1 MVGHITYEVGSV
13 FEKEDCSECICK
25 LGGVS
30 HCTPKHCA
38 PCKEGVTT
46 SIPTTTT
53 EKPSVCP
60 IVQCQ
65 PGYKKVIEEPAKKQ
79 TGKNV
84 FLSPLLNAPGS
95 TKKKAAYA
103 GIKSAFK
110 TKHPA
115 FARPEARQEVVEELI
130 CPQISC
136 EIDKPPS
143 NLKKVKDQ
151 CPPAICQPN
160 FIAVYRDNTDPK
172 SKSCPKY
179 SCYPKPPPDAVC
191 YVTGRTFNTFDNT
204 EFKYDICNHVI
215 GRDLDQDEW
224 DVALKKNCSRTCSRD
239 LAIRHDQHE
248 IILRADFSIK
258 YDGYE
263 YTIEQIKNIGAQ
275 NKGFSI
281 THLGSILLFTSNRYG
296 FWIVWT
302 SDGNVKFGVV
312 HKLAN
317 KVDGLCGYFNNNPE
331 DDKRKPDGSQART
344 TADFGSSHH
353 SLSANHPES
362 SLHSWALDKEQ
373 PVWCEARAC
382 PIHIQN
388 KAWEICNK
396 VKYEKQKVL
405 KAANHTWQDGPCRDC
420 KCSLTSLGNY
430 QPTCSATECPKVE
443 THEDYADYEL
453 ALVPLH
459 NRCCPKVRRTACK
472 LNGKKHPVGDEWY
485 EDKDF
490 CKKYHCVESAK
501 VRLETSTIN
510 CNEKECK
517 AGYEYKSPSPEAKEC
532 CGKCVQVACV
542 VDDVVRPVGDKW
554 TSDDYCTN
562 YFCQNSNGSL
572 QVEAVKIEC
581 PSISKEDLSD
591 FVYESYTIGETS
603 PSPDGDKCKT
613 ITCVKKPHK
622 DELVKQVSVESCKKD
637 CSKGWEYKESETQ
650 CCGECVQTSCVV
662 SDELKK
668 PGETWQSD
676 DGCVT
681 YSCDNLELCSPQP
694 IQLEKTVHLIE
705 VSRMPYGKCVNE
717 EPIRHFTECI
727 GTCHSS
733 TFFNMKTGMHESVC
747 SCCQATEFH
756 SLDVELECADGY
768 KWKKK
773 VAVPSKCD
781 CVACGEGSPYLSD
794 ATTKPNFLE
803 LA

>member
-1 MVGHITYEVGSV
+1 MDSNLDQWFDGLKCVNRTQCPCMVGHITYEVGSV

-38 PCKEGVTT
+38 PCKEDAHASRVQKTPFCAPLVTFASIPPFGAMACRTVLMMNFGVNPSSSSGVTT

-84 FLSPLLNAPGS
+84 FLSPLLNAPGKISILPLRRWVEPRLSGS

-302 SDGNVKFGVV
+302 SEGNVKFGVV

-344 TADFGSSHH
+344 TADFGNSHH

-373 PVWCEARAC
+373 PVWCESRAC

-396 VKYEKQKVL
+396 VKEQPLGQCGKVMDIEAFVSRCL
-405 KAANHTWQDGPCRDC
+405 DTTCACMERSEGNHTASEQCRCQAMQTFAIDC
-420 KCSLTSLGNY
+420 L
-430 QPTCSATECPKVE
+430 
-443 THEDYADYEL
+443 
-453 ALVPLH
+453 
-459 NRCCPKVRRTACK
+459 
-472 LNGKKHPVGDEWY
+472 
-485 EDKDF
+485 
-490 CKKYHCVESAK
+490 
-501 VRLETSTIN
+501 STD
-510 CNEKECK
+510 
-517 AGYEYKSPSPEAKEC
+517 S
-532 CGKCVQVACV
+532 
-542 VDDVVRPVGDKW
+542 
-554 TSDDYCTN
+554 
-562 YFCQNSNGSL
+562 
-572 QVEAVKIEC
+572 
-581 PSISKEDLSD
+581 SIDLSD
-591 FVYESYTIGETS
+591 WRM
-603 PSPDGDKCKT
+603 
-613 ITCVKKPHK
+613 
-622 DELVKQVSVESCKKD
+622 QQD
-637 CSKGWEYKESETQ
+637 C
-650 CCGECVQTSCVV
+650 
-662 SDELKK
+662 
-668 PGETWQSD
+668 
-676 DGCVT
+676 
-681 YSCDNLELCSPQP
+681 
-694 IQLEKTVHLIE
+694 
-705 VSRMPYGKCVNE
+705 
-717 EPIRHFTECI
+717 
-727 GTCHSS
+727 
-733 TFFNMKTGMHESVC
+733 
-747 SCCQATEFH
+747 
-756 SLDVELECADGY
+756 
-768 KWKKK
+768 
-773 VAVPSKCD
+773 
-781 CVACGEGSPYLSD
+781 
-794 ATTKPNFLE
+794 
-803 LA
+803 

>member
-1 MVGHITYEVGSV
+1 MVLYSPDDGTNFYYVLNSESPPRPQIFRGSIDPFTPVRQIFSTPFEAKRVRIKPQTWNNAIALRVEIIGCSEESPTTTPSFEYLTTQLPKVAHCDDEMGLRNGSMVDQQISVSSEASQAVGKTHIRLNSESSWQPLSDSTTEWVQLDFLEPRDITGIVSKGGKKGWVTTYAVKYSHNGKDWNPVVDEHSQNEKTFLGNFDHNSPQVNNLAMPINARYLRVLPIKWHKTIQLRLEIHGCFKPYPVLALPSTTTESSLPCNNCPGVEVKSLEMEACRCLVDQWFDGLKCVNRTQCPCMVGHITYEVGSV

-38 PCKEGVTT
+38 PCKEGLRSTVTSTCRCTCQPCPENTILCPTSNICINSTLWCNGVQDCPDDEVNCVTT

-302 SDGNVKFGVV
+302 SEGNVKFGVV

-344 TADFGSSHH
+344 TADFG
-353 SLSANHPES
+353 N
-362 SLHSWALDKEQ
+362 SWALDKEQ
-373 PVWCEARAC
+373 PVWCESRAC

-396 VKYEKQKVL
+396 VKEQPLGQCGKVMDIEAFVSRCL
-405 KAANHTWQDGPCRDC
+405 DTTCACMERSEGNHTASEQCRCQAMQTFAIDC
-420 KCSLTSLGNY
+420 L
-430 QPTCSATECPKVE
+430 
-443 THEDYADYEL
+443 
-453 ALVPLH
+453 
-459 NRCCPKVRRTACK
+459 
-472 LNGKKHPVGDEWY
+472 
-485 EDKDF
+485 
-490 CKKYHCVESAK
+490 
-501 VRLETSTIN
+501 STD
-510 CNEKECK
+510 
-517 AGYEYKSPSPEAKEC
+517 S
-532 CGKCVQVACV
+532 
-542 VDDVVRPVGDKW
+542 
-554 TSDDYCTN
+554 
-562 YFCQNSNGSL
+562 
-572 QVEAVKIEC
+572 
-581 PSISKEDLSD
+581 SIDLSD
-591 FVYESYTIGETS
+591 WRM
-603 PSPDGDKCKT
+603 
-613 ITCVKKPHK
+613 
-622 DELVKQVSVESCKKD
+622 QQD
-637 CSKGWEYKESETQ
+637 C
-650 CCGECVQTSCVV
+650 
-662 SDELKK
+662 
-668 PGETWQSD
+668 
-676 DGCVT
+676 
-681 YSCDNLELCSPQP
+681 
-694 IQLEKTVHLIE
+694 
-705 VSRMPYGKCVNE
+705 
-717 EPIRHFTECI
+717 
-727 GTCHSS
+727 
-733 TFFNMKTGMHESVC
+733 
-747 SCCQATEFH
+747 
-756 SLDVELECADGY
+756 
-768 KWKKK
+768 
-773 VAVPSKCD
+773 
-781 CVACGEGSPYLSD
+781 
-794 ATTKPNFLE
+794 
-803 LA
+803 

>member
-302 SDGNVKFGVV
+302 SEGNVKFGVV

-344 TADFGSSHH
+344 TADFGNSHH

-373 PVWCEARAC
+373 PVWCESRAC

-396 VKYEKQKVL
+396 VKEQPLGQCGKDQYLEVDLGIQEPVYGVIIQGSPVYDEYVTSYMVLYSPDDGTNFYYVLNSESPPRPQIFRGSIDPFTPVRQIFSTPFEAKRVRIKPQTWNNAIALRVEIIGCSEEPPTTTPSFEYLTTQLPKVAHCDDEMGLRNGSMVDQQISVSSEASQAVGKIHIRLNSESSWQPLSDSTTEWVQLDFLEPRDITGIVSKGGKKGWVTTYAVKYSHNGKDWNPVVDKHSQNEK
-405 KAANHTWQDGPCRDC
+405 TF
-420 KCSLTSLGNY
+420 LGNF
-430 QPTCSATECPKVE
+430 
-443 THEDYADYEL
+443 D
-453 ALVPLH
+453 H
-459 NRCCPKVRRTACK
+459 N
-472 LNGKKHPVGDEWY
+472 
-485 EDKDF
+485 
-490 CKKYHCVESAK
+490 
-501 VRLETSTIN
+501 
-510 CNEKECK
+510 
-517 AGYEYKSPSPEAKEC
+517 
-532 CGKCVQVACV
+532 
-542 VDDVVRPVGDKW
+542 
-554 TSDDYCTN
+554 
-562 YFCQNSNGSL
+562 
-572 QVEAVKIEC
+572 
-581 PSISKEDLSD
+581 
-591 FVYESYTIGETS
+591 
-603 PSPDGDKCKT
+603 
-613 ITCVKKPHK
+613 
-622 DELVKQVSVESCKKD
+622 
-637 CSKGWEYKESETQ
+637 
-650 CCGECVQTSCVV
+650 
-662 SDELKK
+662 
-668 PGETWQSD
+668 
-676 DGCVT
+676 
-681 YSCDNLELCSPQP
+681 SPQVNNFAMP
-694 IQLEKTVHLIE
+694 INARQAQRNHSKPLEQF
-705 VSRMPYGKCVNE
+705 S
-717 EPIRHFTECI
+717 
-727 GTCHSS
+727 
-733 TFFNMKTGMHESVC
+733 
-747 SCCQATEFH
+747 
-756 SLDVELECADGY
+756 
-768 KWKKK
+768 
-773 VAVPSKCD
+773 
-781 CVACGEGSPYLSD
+781 
-794 ATTKPNFLE
+794 
-803 LA
+803 